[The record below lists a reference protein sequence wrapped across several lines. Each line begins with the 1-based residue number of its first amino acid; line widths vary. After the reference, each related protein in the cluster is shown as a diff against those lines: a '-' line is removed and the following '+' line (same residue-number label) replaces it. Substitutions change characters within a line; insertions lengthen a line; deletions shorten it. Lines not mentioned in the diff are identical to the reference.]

1 MFSLLLYWLCIFH
14 GLRQTERGAFSFYLP
29 KVMLVG
35 TMWISATGV
44 AYFEKKAELRD
55 PSFSYQVCMCSTKFS
70 FTPPPK
76 KNRFLINFVSI

>member
-55 PSFSYQVCMCSTKFS
+55 PSFSYQVCIIKKLTFS
-70 FTPPPK
+70 
-76 KNRFLINFVSI
+76 